1 MKPPEFLTQA
11 LRVWRVSPPPDPN
24 FRGAVWQRIEDTH
37 RTTSWPVFVRR
48 ARRQPDSGL
57 GSDSRRIRMD
67 RPCICPHAGASRP
80 RFACR
85 QLSGQPRCPR
95 ARWLEGVTSV
105 KNALIA
111 AVVFAATALV
121 AGVLGY
127 RAGCDPALHQAARQ
141 GDAMVWLRREFHL
154 TDAQYAA
161 IERLHSAYNGTC
173 EEHCRMIQEAMTAR
187 DALRAAHPADA
198 EAVAAADRHLRDLS
212 AVAKPRCFDTLRKWR
227 R

>member
-1 MKPPEFLTQA
+1 M
-11 LRVWRVSPPPDPN
+11 
-24 FRGAVWQRIEDTH
+24 
-37 RTTSWPVFVRR
+37 
-48 ARRQPDSGL
+48 
-57 GSDSRRIRMD
+57 
-67 RPCICPHAGASRP
+67 
-80 RFACR
+80 
-85 QLSGQPRCPR
+85 
-95 ARWLEGVTSV
+95 

-212 AVAKPRCFDTLRKWR
+212 ARCETALLRHLEEVAALMSPEDWRRYLNTMRPLVAKFDHSGAPNLGFTTTEPKNGH
-227 R
+227 